1 MKLALELSAEKS
13 FGPVGGNGYPPLQG
27 SALSDVHRGVAP
39 YCGNKSGTA
48 ELSLRLLMIGLR
60 DGAFFVPVSPVK
72 F

>member
-1 MKLALELSAEKS
+1 MKLARELSAES
-13 FGPVGGNGYPPLQG
+13 PSDREEGTDTHRYRG

-60 DGAFFVPVSPVK
+60 DGAFFVPVSLVK